1 MNCKPSNNRIDMKI
15 IILFSVL
22 LLAVHPTRSQV
33 VVTPQLPPQGLTLK
47 SQLWNLSV
55 VNTANQ
61 NMQAQVELSMVSV
74 SNNQTVLTATTRVL
88 DFPKGLKQLHA
99 GDVAPVTYNV
109 LASGYNID
117 GSPEGFLPVGTF
129 QLCYSVIRV
138 DLETSERVAEEC
150 ETIVI
155 EPISPPQLVSPAD
168 SEQVELTRPLFN
180 WLPPSPVQLFNN
192 LVYDFNLVEVQALQT
207 GAEAIQQNIPLETE
221 SNLTIATQQYPASL
235 PELDTSKLYAWQI
248 TARSGG
254 SEVARSEVWTFR
266 VKKNVPDSLRLPPV
280 YYLRMK
286 RENDAAYA
294 ICYGVLYY
302 EYLNE
307 GNDRQIPFKVYDLG
321 DASRKELLLDSTLI
335 DLRFGQNLGKLD
347 FSRDNIL
354 KDKHIYLLELINSRK
369 EHWYLKFQYRKTN

>member
-1 MNCKPSNNRIDMKI
+1 MKKY
-15 IILFSVL
+15 ILSGL
-22 LLAVHPTRSQV
+22 LVIGLRELPAQV
-33 VVTPQLPPQGLTLK
+33 VLNLQLPPAGLTVK

-61 NMQAQVELSMVSV
+61 PMQAQVELSMTSV
-74 SNNQTVLTATTRVL
+74 SNNQTILTATTRVL
-88 DFPKGLKQLHA
+88 DFPKGLKQLHS
-99 GDVAPVTYNV
+99 GDVAPITYNI

-138 DLETSERVAEEC
+138 DLETAERVAEEC
-150 ETIVI
+150 ETVVI

-168 SEQVELTRPLFN
+168 SEQVDLTRPLFN

-192 LVYDFNLVEVQALQT
+192 LQYDFSLVEVQALQT
-207 GAEAIQQNIPLETE
+207 GAEAIQQNVPLETE
-221 SNLTIATQQYPASL
+221 SNMTVTNLQYPASL

-254 SEVARSEVWTFR
+254 SEVAKSEVWAFR
-266 VKKNVPDSLRLPPV
+266 VKKNVTDSLKPPPV
-280 YYLRMK
+280 YYLRMN
-286 RENDAAYA
+286 REAGASYA
-294 ICYGVLYY
+294 ICYGALYY

-307 GNDRQIPFKVYDLG
+307 ANDRQIPFKVYDAG
-321 DASRKELLLDSTLI
+321 DAAHKELLLDSTLI
-335 DLRFGQNLGKLD
+335 DLRFGQQLGKLD
-347 FSRDNIL
+347 FSNNNLL

>member
-1 MNCKPSNNRIDMKI
+1 MKKY
-15 IILFSVL
+15 ILLF
-22 LLAVHPTRSQV
+22 LLAARLPDLQAQV
-33 VVTPQLPPQGLTLK
+33 VLNLQLPPAGLTVK

-61 NMQAQVELSMVSV
+61 PMQAQIELSMVSV

-99 GDVAPVTYNV
+99 GEVAPVIYNV
-109 LASGYNID
+109 LASGYNVD

-129 QLCYSVIRV
+129 QLCYSLVRV

-150 ETIVI
+150 ETVVV
-155 EPISPPQLVSPAD
+155 EPISPPQLVTPSD
-168 SEQVELTRPLFN
+168 SEKVELPRPLFN

-192 LVYDFNLVEVQALQT
+192 LVYDFNLVEVQSLQT
-207 GAEAIQQNIPLETE
+207 GADAIQQNIPLETE
-221 SNLTIATQQYPASL
+221 SNQTVTNLQYPASL

-266 VKKNVPDSLRLPPV
+266 VKKNATDSLRPAPV
-280 YYLRMK
+280 YYSRMK
-286 RENDAAYA
+286 RETDAAYTV
-294 ICYGVLYY
+294 CYGTLYY

-307 GNDRQIPFKVYDLG
+307 ANDRQIPFKVYDLG
-321 DASRKELLLDSTLI
+321 DAARKELLLDSTLI
-335 DLRFGQNLGKLD
+335 DLHFGQQLGKLD
-347 FSRDNIL
+347 FSKETIL

-369 EHWYLKFQYRKTN
+369 EHWYLKFQYRKKT

>member
-1 MNCKPSNNRIDMKI
+1 MNKY
-15 IILFSVL
+15 LLLL
-22 LLAVHPTRSQV
+22 LLAIRLTDLRAQV
-33 VVTPQLPPQGLTLK
+33 VLNLQLPPAGLTVK

-74 SNNQTVLTATTRVL
+74 SNNQTILTATTRVL

-150 ETIVI
+150 ETVVI
-155 EPISPPQLVSPAD
+155 EPISPPQLVTPTD

-180 WLPPSPVQLFNN
+180 WLPPAPVQLFNN
-192 LVYDFNLVEVQALQT
+192 LVYDLNLVEVQALQT
-207 GAEAIQQNIPLETE
+207 GAEAIQQNIPLEME
-221 SNLTIATQQYPASL
+221 SNLTVTTQQYPASL

-254 SEVARSEVWTFR
+254 SEVAKSEVWTFR
-266 VKKNVPDSLRLPPV
+266 VKKNMTDSLKPPPV

-294 ICYGVLYY
+294 ICYGALYY

-307 GNDRQIPFKVYDLG
+307 VNDRQIPFKVYDLG
-321 DASRKELLLDSTLI
+321 EKTHKEVILDSTLI
-335 DLRFGQNLGKLD
+335 DLHFGQNLGKLD

-369 EHWYLKFQYRKTN
+369 EHWYLKFQYRKT